1 MSQINVG
8 PGGYRDEG
16 TGVGAVLA
24 AILVLAI
31 VAFLVWAF
39 AFGGF
44 ARWSAAPATSNP
56 NPTVNIS
63 PNVNVNPAP
72 STGGSSGSSPSTSN
86 PSGATGSVSGGA
98 SGSTSSGQSGSV
110 TGGATGSVTTKP

>member
-16 TGVGAVLA
+16 SGVGAVLA

-63 PNVNVNPAP
+63 PNVNVNPGTNPAP
-72 STGGSSGSSPSTSN
+72 STGGSSGSN

-110 TGGATGSVTTKP
+110 TGSGTGSVQTKP